1 MQYLADIV
9 RQHEQTIINLYN
21 SGILPDI
28 ISMQLDI
35 SKDDVYQ
42 VIKNRDREE
51 QRKQIALKQ
60 VSDASSLG
68 MFNLDTVISIN
79 LAIKHAQHSMWNAL
93 KGAVPKFN
101 ISMVEE
107 TQDILEG
114 YAKSKVMF
122 VILHIDIVG
131 STRMSMTLP
140 VERLATIIQTFTQ
153 EMSLIIAAYGGYV
166 LKFIGDA
173 ILAFFPVKL
182 DDIYLPC
189 INAVNCAY
197 SMIKIMDEGLNPIL
211 NEYDYPEMGVRIGI
225 DVGENIVV
233 QYGWSNRTYTTMKSK
248 QKIFKKPHLDVLGYT
263 NSIAAKMTA
272 FAKPNQIIIGQ
283 SVYDVL
289 DNMQKS
295 NFRDLPVNTD
305 VWSYVS
311 SITGEVYNLYGSSVK
326 KEKD

>member
-1 MQYLADIV
+1 MQYLVDIV

-131 STRMSMTLP
+131 STMMSMTLP

-272 FAKPNQIIIGQ
+272 FAKPDQIIIGQ

-289 DNMQKS
+289 GH
-295 NFRDLPVNTD
+295 
-305 VWSYVS
+305 S
-311 SITGEVYNLYGSSVK
+311 SRMS
-326 KEKD
+326 

>member
-131 STRMSMTLP
+131 STMMSMTLP

-272 FAKPNQIIIGQ
+272 FAKPDQIIIGQ

-289 DNMQKS
+289 GH
-295 NFRDLPVNTD
+295 
-305 VWSYVS
+305 S
-311 SITGEVYNLYGSSVK
+311 SRMS
-326 KEKD
+326 

>member
-9 RQHEQTIINLYN
+9 GQHEQTIINLYN

-131 STRMSMTLP
+131 STMMSMTLP

>member
-1 MQYLADIV
+1 M
-9 RQHEQTIINLYN
+9 NLK
-21 SGILPDI
+21 
-28 ISMQLDI
+28 M
-35 SKDDVYQ
+35 
-42 VIKNRDREE
+42 R
-51 QRKQIALKQ
+51 
-60 VSDASSLG
+60 
-68 MFNLDTVISIN
+68 
-79 LAIKHAQHSMWNAL
+79 
-93 KGAVPKFN
+93 
-101 ISMVEE
+101 
-107 TQDILEG
+107 
-114 YAKSKVMF
+114 
-122 VILHIDIVG
+122 
-131 STRMSMTLP
+131 
-140 VERLATIIQTFTQ
+140 
-153 EMSLIIAAYGGYV
+153 
-166 LKFIGDA
+166 GDA

-189 INAVNCAY
+189 IDAVNCAY
-197 SMIKIMDEGLNPIL
+197 SMIKIMRESLNPIL